1 MTNILE
7 NNIVIILISLIWGLG
22 LALLFR
28 RVCQNDVCTI
38 IKVPPSLYTQNNII
52 YDKNNRCYQLEKYQS
67 SCVY

>member
-1 MTNILE
+1 MTSILE

-52 YDKNNRCYQLEKYQS
+52 YDKNNRCYQLYKYPS
-67 SCVY
+67 PCVY